1 MFQWCSMYPWAHSTI
16 LYCVCFAN
24 QVKRMGAVGSK
35 CVHHCTT
42 LYQRLSSGQY
52 STRKDEAS
60 VIHIYLLCRRLLLN
74 CSSMIITRACQCASG
89 VFRSNISYHHYKSE
103 CHQSMRTSGAGV
115 SSVRSCAIWLIYVDF
130 VRFKDFQTVLH
141 APAKSQNQT
150 TAQCVPN
157 PDQRRHVV
165 GPCTNMNKWHLVLYG
180 SPACWIFGRKLC
192 FDVCFHTFLSQSEV
206 HAPCRKDSMYDLSP
220 GWKRWIS
227 TAIELFHIWRAEHLK
242 QVKHVLYRF
251 IMIYIVLYLDLKF
264 HKIV

>member
-74 CSSMIITRACQCASG
+74 CSSMIITRGCQCASG
-89 VFRSNISYHHYKSE
+89 VLRSNISYHHYKSE
-103 CHQSMRTSGAGV
+103 CHQSMRTSGAGL
-115 SSVRSCAIWLIYVDF
+115 SSVRSCAIWLILCVSKI
-130 VRFKDFQTVLH
+130 FKVSCTPQRSLRTRQLHNAFQTQTNAAMWWDLAQIWTNDTWFSMVLH
-141 APAKSQNQT
+141 
-150 TAQCVPN
+150 
-157 PDQRRHVV
+157 
-165 GPCTNMNKWHLVLYG
+165 G

-192 FDVCFHTFLSQSEV
+192 STCVSMFASTRFYRSLRATQHAGRIQCMTSVPAGSVESALQSNSSISDALS
-206 HAPCRKDSMYDLSP
+206 
-220 GWKRWIS
+220 I
-227 TAIELFHIWRAEHLK
+227 
-242 QVKHVLYRF
+242 
-251 IMIYIVLYLDLKF
+251 
-264 HKIV
+264 